1 MIIFPDATVGNV
13 GGSDSSLKLTGNIK
27 DLKTKTVT
35 QGDGDKKTTSVF
47 IQSVKVFAGMDADQ
61 NGKVNYQEFGEKGKS
76 IFDNSKLDYNK
87 INTQAFSNLNENAKV
102 IANNNSANK
111 LTNLK
116 TKFSSMFEKFNAKVG
131 YSSTAFNPND
141 GVDYAQNYV
150 NTSMSALD
158 VEATKAAKSFA
169 EKTNQDLL
177 QTYQKALESIAKD
190 AQKQEVKEAKEK
202 AIQDALHPQP
212 DSQQEEPISSN
223 SQSTPTSG
231 DSGAS
236 GGSNAA
242 GEVKSSSQNDSPTP
256 VGVNNEQKTIIHTI
270 RDCENLTK
278 IAKHYGVSIDDIIK
292 ANETGKGKAIVNK
305 NLIIAGKEIKIPK
318 KEQVS

>member
-223 SQSTPTSG
+223 SQTTPVSG

-236 GGSNAA
+236 DEA
-242 GEVKSSSQNDSPTP
+242 GVVKSSSQNDSPTP
-256 VGVNNEQKTIIHTI
+256 VGGNNEQKPTIHKI
-270 RDCENLTK
+270 RTGENLTK
-278 IAKHYGVSIDDIIK
+278 IAKTYGVSIKEIMD
-292 ANETGKGKAIVNK
+292 ANDVGKGKAIVNQ
-305 NLIIAGKEIKIPK
+305 NLIIAGKEIKIPNK

>member
-202 AIQDALHPQP
+202 AIQDALHSQP
-212 DSQQEEPISSN
+212 DSQQVDSNSSN
-223 SQSTPTSG
+223 SQSTPASG
-231 DSGAS
+231 NSGAS
-236 GGSNAA
+236 DEA
-242 GEVKSSSQNDSPTP
+242 GEVKSSSQDNSTTP
-256 VGVNNEQKTIIHTI
+256 VVGKNNEQKPTIHKI
-270 RDCENLTK
+270 RTGENLTK

>member
-223 SQSTPTSG
+223 SQSTPASG
-231 DSGAS
+231 NSGAS
-236 GGSNAA
+236 DEA

-270 RDCENLTK
+270 RDRENLTK

-292 ANETGKGKAIVNK
+292 ANETGKGKAIVNQ

>member
-212 DSQQEEPISSN
+212 DSQQVDSNSSN
-223 SQSTPTSG
+223 SQTTPVSG
-231 DSGAS
+231 NSAAS
-236 GGSNAA
+236 DEVD
-242 GEVKSSSQNDSPTP
+242 EVKSSSQNDSPTP
-256 VGVNNEQKTIIHTI
+256 VGGNNEQKTIIHTI
-270 RDCENLTK
+270 RDRENLTK
-278 IAKHYGVSIDDIIK
+278 IAKHYGVSINDIIK
-292 ANETGKGKAIVNK
+292 ANETGKGKAIVNQ

>member
-223 SQSTPTSG
+223 SQTTPVSG

-236 GGSNAA
+236 DEA
-242 GEVKSSSQNDSPTP
+242 GVVKSSSQNDSPTP
-256 VGVNNEQKTIIHTI
+256 VGGNNEQKPTIHKI
-270 RDCENLTK
+270 RTGENLTK
-278 IAKHYGVSIDDIIK
+278 IAKTYGVSIKEIMD
-292 ANETGKGKAIVNK
+292 ANDVGKGKAIVNQ